1 MNLQI
6 LTKHLLCARLC
17 DGLKEAALHRVTLL
31 TNITN
36 GDLYMI
42 TVTKVIS
49 TTVMSLIHFVYSAQ
63 L

>member
-1 MNLQI
+1 M
-6 LTKHLLCARLC
+6 
-17 DGLKEAALHRVTLL
+17 KEAALHRVTLL

-49 TTVMSLIHFVYSAQ
+49 TTVMLLIHFVYSAQ